1 MAVRWSGLHRV
12 AGQSVRISWASG
24 CPLCVS
30 SPTFEFGL
38 EIETANEHGWGGR
51 AHGSA
56 GKALLLRQGNSMGS
70 STGFEHKGHC
80 STE

>member
-1 MAVRWSGLHRV
+1 MVWSAPGSWPECEDQLGLRL
-12 AGQSVRISWASG
+12 
-24 CPLCVS
+24 PFVS